1 MVELMG
7 PDPAVVA
14 HQVLANVS
22 LSLLPGQVACG
33 RYPVSML
40 YCRWGFNGLQLWVI
54 QSMNLSAYQAL
65 MNGWL

>member
-22 LSLLPGQVACG
+22 LSLLPGQVARG
-33 RYPVSML
+33 RYPVNVD
-40 YCRWGFNGLQLWVI
+40 F
-54 QSMNLSAYQAL
+54 AQACGDL
-65 MNGWL
+65 KVAGETGYV

>member
-7 PDPAVVA
+7 PDPVVVA

-33 RYPVSML
+33 RYHIGD
-40 YCRWGFNGLQLWVI
+40 R
-54 QSMNLSAYQAL
+54 
-65 MNGWL
+65 